1 MTRKNSTVNP
11 KAGTLKP
18 QDRALRI
25 SRQSGFVKSIA
36 FALLLSLIAPSVTQ
50 AMGDLSDTG
59 KEIHARL
66 DSSIP
71 DSCCVADDRQNKG
84 NYKMVRL
91 TIPSREMIRKSDSE
105 ANRNLFSSL
114 KENKLRRMASW
125 ISRSDRDIAE
135 QFTEAIRIN
144 PNANVAKSDTEM
156 TDFFQAENIPV
167 KVLAIVS
174 KADQDM
180 HDFFALDNNGILLS
194 AQLKTMGDD
203 QINRQFALD
212 NTRISLPSASDFA
225 KADAD
230 MAVKAGAAQSVQ
242 VVASSY

>member
-1 MTRKNSTVNP
+1 
-11 KAGTLKP
+11 
-18 QDRALRI
+18 
-25 SRQSGFVKSIA
+25 
-36 FALLLSLIAPSVTQ
+36 
-50 AMGDLSDTG
+50 
-59 KEIHARL
+59 
-66 DSSIP
+66 
-71 DSCCVADDRQNKG
+71 
-84 NYKMVRL
+84 
-91 TIPSREMIRKSDSE
+91 
-105 ANRNLFSSL
+105 
-114 KENKLRRMASW
+114 
-125 ISRSDRDIAE
+125 
-135 QFTEAIRIN
+135 
-144 PNANVAKSDTEM
+144 M